1 MSKVSLVMSLLRSFW
16 AHLGWVSKPTVW
28 VTTLPLSSR
37 PGDGSSGRDGVEFR
51 CLSSMVEERLA
62 ADERANLG
70 STGWYT
76 TTVKLDLEAKGEI
89 ERVPGSTPQRL
100 RRPKR

>member
-1 MSKVSLVMSLLRSFW
+1 
-16 AHLGWVSKPTVW
+16 
-28 VTTLPLSSR
+28 
-37 PGDGSSGRDGVEFR
+37 
-51 CLSSMVEERLA
+51 MVEERLA